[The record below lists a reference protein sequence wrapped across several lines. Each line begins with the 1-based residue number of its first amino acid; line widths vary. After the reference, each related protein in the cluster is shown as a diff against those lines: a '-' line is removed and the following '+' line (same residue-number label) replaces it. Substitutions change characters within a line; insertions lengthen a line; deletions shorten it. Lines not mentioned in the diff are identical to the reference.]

1 MRRRC
6 VVNTLGQSRCFGHD
20 STYHPDDDCVRVHM
34 VDTDQGTNMRNNL
47 LVSAGLAAC
56 LTFTSCAA
64 GPQQLQRS
72 VDDWDHKMYVQNP
85 LLDGVLWVVPVFP
98 LLNFGAAIGDFFI
111 GNAYF
116 FWFHDV
122 WDGKGTGFE
131 HAKVEATDGTVS
143 SLLNEGSSWLKV
155 KK

>member
-1 MRRRC
+1 
-6 VVNTLGQSRCFGHD
+6 
-20 STYHPDDDCVRVHM
+20 
-34 VDTDQGTNMRNNL
+34 MRNNL
-47 LVSAGLAAC
+47 LVTAGLAAC

-72 VDDWDHKMYVQNP
+72 VDDWDHKMYVKNP

-122 WDGKGTGFE
+122 WDQGHRLRARQGRGDRR
-131 HAKVEATDGTVS
+131 HR
-143 SLLNEGSSWLKV
+143 LLAAERGLGLAQGQEV
-155 KK
+155 T